1 MLLLLLFF
9 FERVVVAE
17 KKEVLSQRKE
27 YMIAAESWKK
37 KIETFCRKEMNMKKR
52 HFSPVQKKKPIN
64 SSQFSHAQRS
74 RTTLSLSLSLS
85 RTMK

>member
-1 MLLLLLFF
+1 
-9 FERVVVAE
+9 
-17 KKEVLSQRKE
+17 
-27 YMIAAESWKK
+27 MIAAESWKK

-85 RTMK
+85 DDEMNAFQRKHFRKSKEEVL